1 MNPVLHAAKLGVQ
14 RGWIEF
20 KQMLK
25 KPAGVRV

>member
-25 KPAGVRV
+25 KTRRS